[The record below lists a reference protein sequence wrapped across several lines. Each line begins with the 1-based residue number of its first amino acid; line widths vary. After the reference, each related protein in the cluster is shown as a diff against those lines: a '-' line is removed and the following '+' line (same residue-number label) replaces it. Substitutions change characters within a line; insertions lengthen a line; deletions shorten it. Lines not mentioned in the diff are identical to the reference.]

1 MTQTTIGDEMNDR
14 QSRPADPDNDSSA
27 SEPSSEAR
35 GTDRRAF
42 LRTAAAVGAALCF
55 ADVKA
60 LRAAAVLARAQ
71 GKLVFTQDN
80 FNKFIADAFKQPVS
94 VRNQMI
100 AESKANLSAFI
111 NKYFTLT
118 SAQSR
123 KLSSL
128 TGADLQAIHAS
139 IDNAAAQNAPMT
151 VKFNAPPTNVPRP
164 TRLSTQRT
172 DARREAIALKVHGPG
187 ARLDDVEM
195 TEIGKGPTIYAMK
208 MNFKGS
214 VSYKSNGE
222 ASGTVEVSGSC

>member
-1 MTQTTIGDEMNDR
+1 MNEEQPKSALPDGEPHTDEL
-14 QSRPADPDNDSSA
+14 PK
-27 SEPSSEAR
+27 ELR

-80 FNKFIADAFKQPVS
+80 FNKFIADAFKQSPT

-100 AESKANLSAFI
+100 AESKANLQAFI

-118 SAQSR
+118 PAQSK

-128 TGADLQAIHAS
+128 TSADLQAIRNS

-164 TRLSTQRT
+164 TRMLTPRT
-172 DARREAIALKVHGPG
+172 DGRREAIALKVHGPR
-187 ARLDDVEM
+187 AVPDEVEM
-195 TEIGKGPTIYAMK
+195 TEIGKGPTVYAMK
-208 MNFKGS
+208 VNFKGS
-214 VSYKSNGE
+214 VSYKASGE